1 MVRIYPAIMGLDA
14 DQKNKL
20 EKLTGLVDGVH
31 VDVMDN
37 IFVPNITKGTELIND
52 FAQKEKLQIWAH
64 LMIFNP
70 LYFFDAYALP
80 EGSLVSFHLESCD
93 DIFKMIKTIREKK
106 CMVSL
111 AINPKTPVEK
121 TMEFLGVVDQVLI
134 MSVEPGFSGQS
145 FLPEVLSKIHSLV
158 SHRRATKANFRIGI
172 DGGINTTNIKQLKQ
186 EGVDDFAVA
195 SGIFDQN
202 DPVAALKELYHLV
215 Y

>member
-1 MVRIYPAIMGLDA
+1 MVHIYPAIMGVDA

-93 DIFKMIKTIREKK
+93 DIFKMIKYMI
-106 CMVSL
+106 
-111 AINPKTPVEK
+111 
-121 TMEFLGVVDQVLI
+121 
-134 MSVEPGFSGQS
+134 
-145 FLPEVLSKIHSLV
+145 
-158 SHRRATKANFRIGI
+158 
-172 DGGINTTNIKQLKQ
+172 
-186 EGVDDFAVA
+186 
-195 SGIFDQN
+195 
-202 DPVAALKELYHLV
+202 
-215 Y
+215 